1 MLDLQFIVLTLE
13 VETVLDLLVVRVVP
27 AMEPLDQTLTL
38 AAAVVVELVPLV
50 EAVEFLTKEIIQE
63 EFVMVEQQAAAVL
76 EI

>member
-38 AAAVVVELVPLV
+38 AAVVVELVPLV